1 MVVSVVPVVGMVAAA
16 VRVAAGRVAAA
27 EQPKKNRIPLPHL
40 PAGGVLGGGCWSR
53 VAATVGC
60 GGFGEWR
67 RATESDMGDRIDR
80 LMGNLFG
87 FAGKCPPENI
97 PPAAAWWPAGRRPA
111 VGVGENY

>member
-1 MVVSVVPVVGMVAAA
+1 MVVSVVPAVGMVAAA

-27 EQPKKNRIPLPHL
+27 EQPKKIGSPLPHVA
-40 PAGGVLGGGCWSR
+40 AGGVIGGGCLSR

-67 RATESDMGDRIDR
+67 RVTESDMGDR

-87 FAGKCPPENI
+87 FAGKI
-97 PPAAAWWPAGRRPA
+97 PPKNFPAAAAWWSAGRRPA